1 MPDKIRVAM
10 IGAGA
15 LANRAHYP
23 SLRAMPDVEIVAL
36 CDLVESKCQ
45 STGEAFGIRQ
55 RYTDYRRMLDAE
67 KADAVYVLM
76 PPYHLFDITMD
87 VIERGLHVFIEK
99 PPAVTTFQ
107 AESLALK
114 AASKGVLT
122 MVGFNRRFIPLMR
135 QVRALVESQ
144 GPINH
149 CVSVFYKAMPEA
161 LYYRGAIDYL
171 HCDAIHAVD
180 ALRWMG
186 GAVDEVASVMGHFG
200 WTRENA
206 CHAVVKFASGGT
218 GVLMTNWATGGR
230 FHTFEM
236 HAQGIS
242 AFIDPDRE
250 ARIYTP
256 NEPQGRIITTQ
267 ESAGT
272 DEWHIYYGFCG
283 ESRHFID
290 CLKEGKEPETNFTE
304 AARSMRL
311 VDDLYAAA
319 A

>member
-1 MPDKIRVAM
+1 MADRTRLGL

-23 SLRAMPDVEIVAL
+23 SLKQMPDVEMVAL
-36 CDLVESKCQ
+36 CDLIEEKL
-45 STGEAFGIRQ
+45 TRTADTFGIAK
-55 RYTDYRRMLDAE
+55 RYTDYRKMLDQE
-67 KADAVYVLM
+67 KVDAVYILM
-76 PPYHLFDITMD
+76 PPYHLFDIVMD
-87 VIERGLHVFIEK
+87 VLERGLHVFIEK
-99 PPAVTTFQ
+99 PPATTTFQ
-107 AESLALK
+107 TESLAE
-114 AASKGVLT
+114 AATRKGLLT

-135 QVRALVESQ
+135 QVRAQVEAH

-149 CVSVFYKAMPEA
+149 CVAVFYKAMPEA

-186 GAVDEVASVMGHFG
+186 GEVEEVASVMGHFG

-206 CHAVVKFASGGT
+206 CQAVVRFAGGAT
-218 GVLMTNWATGGR
+218 GVLMTNWATGAR
-230 FHTFEM
+230 THVFEM

-242 AFIDPDRE
+242 AFINPDIE
-250 ARIYTP
+250 ARIYSA
-256 NEPQGRIITTQ
+256 EHPQGQVISTT

-272 DEWHIYYGFCG
+272 TAWHVYYGFYH
-283 ESRHFID
+283 ENRHFID
-290 CLKEGKEPETNFTE
+290 CLQAGKQPETNLAD